1 MNRLTR
7 QDILHLL
14 EDEKV
19 AGGVVQKGTFKKKA
33 DIIKN
38 NDKKPTGPSYMV
50 YKKNGPQE
58 REQAEVH
65 HDWASATSSLGK
77 NKGRIEHNWPG
88 NRLHGKIAHQ
98 NSSVETVPYYRQL
111 KEACAAYVNEE
122 LINAFDNTDE
132 TYAAYGAAIKRKG
145 ETANFFGRR
154 TERHNTRKS
163 PGTGTAAKRTAIKVA
178 NSSLI
183 KEGVVASARRKGAA
197 NLRTIGE
204 IVGQIPD
211 PRAKLLKS
219 GADFQAGLIDSPKN
233 EDTMTGDI
241 GSVEM
246 GMGAVPLRGMG
257 PADEEDRK
265 RRGKK
270 RRKMATLMGIATG
283 SVQGVGN

>member
-19 AGGVVQKGTFKKKA
+19 AGGVTQKPRGRSRAEVLNPRTPSGKA
-33 DIIKN
+33 
-38 NDKKPTGPSYMV
+38 SYMV
-50 YKKNGPQE
+50 YKKTGPQE

-88 NRLHGKIAHQ
+88 NAMHGKIAHR
-98 NSSVETVPYYRQL
+98 NDSVETVPYYRQL
-111 KEACAAYVNEE
+111 KEACAAWWCGTTQENM
-122 LINAFDNTDE
+122 IDTFDNTDKSS
-132 TYAAYGAAIKRKG
+132 AAYSKAVAGEQDRFFTNRTKRSKGKGPGATGASSSAIPLVKK
-145 ETANFFGRR
+145 
-154 TERHNTRKS
+154 
-163 PGTGTAAKRTAIKVA
+163 
-178 NSSLI
+178 L

-219 GADFQAGLIDSPKN
+219 GADFQAGIIDSPKN

-283 SVQGVGN
+283 SVNGIGN